1 MSNKWDRYVIG
12 PGLMV
17 NLHDVMIIKL
27 EKNYI
32 VLLFSG
38 RTRMKSKFSSDETAK
53 TKFIDIT
60 NDMKGI
66 FLLITKNELILK
78 SRVYTIHHEPWV
90 KGVFC
95 TKTLGEKVIITF
107 TNSFFQYNYYFDS
120 EKDAVD
126 WIDNITTELA
136 TNK

>member
-1 MSNKWDRYVIG
+1 MLQDQ
-12 PGLMV
+12 V

-27 EKNYI
+27 EANYI
-32 VLLFSG
+32 QVLFSD
-38 RTRMKSKFSSDETAK
+38 RTRMKSKFNSDETAK

-78 SRVYTIHHEPWV
+78 SRVDRIHHEPWE

-95 TKTLGEKVIITF
+95 IKILGEKVIITF
-107 TNSFFQYNYYFDS
+107 ANSCFEYNYYFDS

-126 WIDNITTELA
+126 WIDNITIELA